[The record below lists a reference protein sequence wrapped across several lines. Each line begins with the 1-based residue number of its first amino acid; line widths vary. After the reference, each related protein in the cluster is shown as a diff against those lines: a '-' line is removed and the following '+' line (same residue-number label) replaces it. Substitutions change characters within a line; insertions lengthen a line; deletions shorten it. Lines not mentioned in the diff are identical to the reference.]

1 MNSKFIKSFGII
13 SLLFISLV
21 STARSEGFTF
31 SVGKFDHSDDRTN
44 AGMFQL
50 DYDFDKTLFG
60 SPIGDFKPVIG
71 FLVTDDNAKYGY
83 AGVRLDYKLANN
95 SILISPSFTPGVFG
109 KGDGKDLGH
118 NIEFKTQVRAA
129 LNLSSTSNIGIS
141 YSHISNASLGDKN
154 PGANNYS
161 ISFQKNF

>member
-1 MNSKFIKSFGII
+1 MNSKFTKFFGII
-13 SLLFISLV
+13 SLLFVSLV

-31 SVGKFDHSDDRTN
+31 SVGKFDHNDNKTD

-60 SPIGDFKPVIG
+60 SPIGDFKPVVG

-95 SILISPSFTPGVFG
+95 SVLISPSFTPGVYG

-118 NIEFKTQVRAA
+118 SVEFKTQVRAA
-129 LNLSSTSNIGIS
+129 LNLSPMSNIGIS

>member
-1 MNSKFIKSFGII
+1 MNSKLTKFFGII
-13 SLLFISLV
+13 SLLSVSLV

-31 SVGKFDHSDDRTN
+31 SVGKVDHNDNKTD

-50 DYDFDKTLFG
+50 DYDFDKILFG
-60 SPIGDFKPVIG
+60 SPIGDFKPVVG

-95 SILISPSFTPGVFG
+95 SVLISPSFTPGVYG

-118 NIEFKTQVRAA
+118 SVEFKTQVRAA
-129 LNLSSTSNIGIS
+129 LNLSPMSNIGIS

>member
-1 MNSKFIKSFGII
+1 MNSKITKLFGII
-13 SLLFISLV
+13 SLLSISLV
-21 STARSEGFTF
+21 STARSEGLTF
-31 SVGKFDHSDDRTN
+31 SVGNFDHSDDNKN
-44 AGMFQL
+44 AAMFQL

-60 SPIGDFKPVIG
+60 SPVGDFKPVVG

-95 SILISPSFTPGVFG
+95 SILISPSFTPGVYS

-129 LNLSSTSNIGIS
+129 LNLSPMSNIGIS

>member
-1 MNSKFIKSFGII
+1 MNSKFAKFFGII
-13 SLLFISLV
+13 SLLSVSLF

-31 SVGKFDHSDDRTN
+31 SVGKFDHNDNKTD

-50 DYDFDKTLFG
+50 DYDFDKTLFC
-60 SPIGDFKPVIG
+60 SPIGDFKPVVG

-95 SILISPSFTPGVFG
+95 SVLISPSFTPGVYG

-118 NIEFKTQVRAA
+118 SVEFKTQVRAA
-129 LNLSSTSNIGIS
+129 LNLSPMSNIGIS

>member
-1 MNSKFIKSFGII
+1 MNSKLAKFFGII
-13 SLLFISLV
+13 SLLSVSLV

-31 SVGKFDHSDDRTN
+31 SVGKFDHNDNKTD

-60 SPIGDFKPVIG
+60 SPIGDFKPVVG

-83 AGVRLDYKLANN
+83 AGVRLDYKLVNN
-95 SILISPSFTPGVFG
+95 SVLISPSFTPGVYG

-118 NIEFKTQVRAA
+118 SVEFKTQVRAA
-129 LNLSSTSNIGIS
+129 LNLSPMSNIGIS

>member
-1 MNSKFIKSFGII
+1 MNLKLTKFLGII
-13 SLLFISLV
+13 SLLSITLV
-21 STARSEGFTF
+21 PTARSEGLTF
-31 SVGKFDHSDDRTN
+31 SVGKFDHNDNKTN

-60 SPIGDFKPVIG
+60 SPVGDFKPVVG

-95 SILISPSFTPGVFG
+95 SVLISPSFTPGVFG

-129 LNLSSTSNIGIS
+129 FNLSPTSNVGVS

-161 ISFQKNF
+161 INFQKNF

>member
-1 MNSKFIKSFGII
+1 MISKLTKFLGII
-13 SLLFISLV
+13 SLLSISLV
-21 STARSEGFTF
+21 STARSEGLTF
-31 SVGKFDHSDDRTN
+31 SVGKFDHNDDKTN

-50 DYDFDKTLFG
+50 DYDFDKALFT
-60 SPIGDFKPVIG
+60 SPIGDFKPVVG
-71 FLVTDDNAKYGY
+71 FLVTEDNAKYGY

-95 SILISPSFTPGVFG
+95 SILISPSFTPGVFS

-161 ISFQKNF
+161 VSFQKNF

>member
-1 MNSKFIKSFGII
+1 MNSKITKFFGII
-13 SLLFISLV
+13 SLLSISLV
-21 STARSEGFTF
+21 STARSEGLTF
-31 SVGKFDHSDDRTN
+31 SVGKFDHSDDKKN
-44 AGMFQL
+44 AAMLQL

-60 SPIGDFKPVIG
+60 SPIGDFKPVVG
-71 FLVTDDNAKYGY
+71 FLVTDDSAKYGY

-95 SILISPSFTPGVFG
+95 SVLISPSFTPGVYG

-118 NIEFKTQVRAA
+118 SIEFKTQVRAA
-129 LNLSSTSNIGIS
+129 LNLSSTSNIGVS

>member
-13 SLLFISLV
+13 SLLFVSLV

-71 FLVTDDNAKYGY
+71 FL
-83 AGVRLDYKLANN
+83 RLLYQ
-95 SILISPSFTPGVFG
+95 S
-109 KGDGKDLGH
+109 
-118 NIEFKTQVRAA
+118 
-129 LNLSSTSNIGIS
+129 LSGPV
-141 YSHISNASLGDKN
+141 G
-154 PGANNYS
+154 
-161 ISFQKNF
+161 

>member
-1 MNSKFIKSFGII
+1 
-13 SLLFISLV
+13 V
-21 STARSEGFTF
+21 
-31 SVGKFDHSDDRTN
+31 
-44 AGMFQL
+44 
-50 DYDFDKTLFG
+50 
-60 SPIGDFKPVIG
+60 G

-95 SILISPSFTPGVFG
+95 SVLISPSFTPGVYG

-118 NIEFKTQVRAA
+118 SVEFKTQVRAA
-129 LNLSSTSNIGIS
+129 LNLSPMSNIGIS